1 LNQETTSYRSIGIGH
16 DAIANDY
23 VCDGVLYADAD
34 GERSGPV
41 RARRAGRFERFK
53 ASCVMTSRALTFG
66 IENADTSN
74 V

>member
-1 LNQETTSYRSIGIGH
+1 MCL
-16 DAIANDY
+16 DFL
-23 VCDGVLYADAD
+23 GVLYADAD

-53 ASCVMTSRALTFG
+53 ASCVMASRALTFG